1 MSLAPYAGMLLE
13 ERLSRANDVVDY
25 VLSDEGRTDEEYRF
39 GVSRARRRAL
49 VAIIHRTR
57 LEQEQQQIN
66 YERSQSQT

>member
-25 VLSDEGRTDEEYRF
+25 VLSDEGRTSEEHRF

-49 VAIIHRTR
+49 IAIIRRTR